1 MWECGPAG
9 ILSSMPTFLIEHRHA
24 DEACGAAFAA
34 WRGFAS
40 PLRHGSALSTCAQ
53 GGHALWWVV
62 EAADEPAAL
71 ALLPRFVARRAT
83 VLAVE
88 PVSIP

>member
-1 MWECGPAG
+1 
-9 ILSSMPTFLIEHRHA
+9 
-24 DEACGAAFAA
+24 
-34 WRGFAS
+34 
-40 PLRHGSALSTCAQ
+40 
-53 GGHALWWVV
+53 VV